1 MNPAKLFR
9 RELNT
14 ALIAF
19 ALAIF
24 AVEAGA
30 AAGRVEFAFG
40 GASIQGADG
49 RTRPAARG
57 GDLDTGD
64 VVRTTDGRV
73 QIRMSDG
80 SYISLQPNTEFG
92 IKNYRFEGKTDGTES
107 AIYSL
112 VKGALRTVTG
122 LVGRVNRSRYQIGTP
137 TATVGI
143 RGTGGLIQILPD
155 GATLVQGT
163 SGIWFLAN
171 AAGSI
176 DIPAGVSGLA
186 PADPKQP
193 PRETAAVPTA
203 GPTPPTALEKPQ
215 YVQGEQRTDTGEPVI
230 VPQTGQTMPPLPTG
244 AGYMGNMVYTWFGSS
259 EMTVAANATATFDS
273 TGRMTSI
280 SDPTGQVFNSDG
292 RSIVD
297 YGNDGIIAWGRWTG
311 NVTGLANIDGLLNVN
326 ENYSANQG
334 LHYVVGVP
342 TATMPMIGTATY
354 SLLGATQPTYV
365 DGSSAPGRLTG
376 GLTVDFGQLVVGVN
390 LNVAMPDGRGY
401 GVGGTGQIANNL
413 IYGYSG
419 GGLTTSGTGG
429 ACSSGCN
436 AVVSGFFAGTTAER
450 VGLGYNIS
458 DFGTVSKEVIG
469 AAAFKKQ

>member
-1 MNPAKLFR
+1 MNPAKTFR
-9 RELNT
+9 PDLSA

-19 ALAIF
+19 ALAAF
-24 AVEAGA
+24 AMEAGA

-40 GASIQGADG
+40 GASIVGADG

-57 GDLDTGD
+57 GELDTGD

-92 IKNYRFEGKTDGTES
+92 IKNYRFEGKTDGSES
-107 AIYSL
+107 AVYSL
-112 VKGALRTVTG
+112 LKGALRTVTG
-122 LVGRVNRSRYQIGTP
+122 LVGRVNRSKYQIGTP

-171 AAGSI
+171 PSGSI

-203 GPTPPTALEKPQ
+203 GPTPPTVQDKPQ
-215 YVQGEQRTDTGEPVI
+215 YVQGEQRTETGEPVI
-230 VPQTGQTMPPLPTG
+230 VTATVPMLPSGGGYTGSM
-244 AGYMGNMVYTWFGSS
+244 AYTWSGGPQIAFTAG
-259 EMTVAANATATFDS
+259 ATATFD
-273 TGRMTSI
+273 TAGRLTSI
-280 SDPTGQVFNSDG
+280 SDPAGQVFNSDG

-297 YGNDGIIAWGRWTG
+297 FGNDGIIAWGRWTG
-311 NVTGLANIDGLLNVN
+311 NVTGLADIDGLLTVN

-342 TATMPMIGTATY
+342 TATMPMVGTATY

-401 GVGGTGQIANNL
+401 GVGGTGQITGNL
-413 IYGYSG
+413 IFGNSG
-419 GGLTTSGTGG
+419 SGLTTSGTGG
-429 ACSSGCN
+429 ACSSGCA
-436 AVVSGFFAGTTAER
+436 AVVSGFFAGTSAER

-458 DFGTVSKEVIG
+458 DSGTVSKEVIG

>member
-1 MNPAKLFR
+1 MKAAKPFR
-9 RELNT
+9 PDLSA
-14 ALIAF
+14 ALIAL
-19 ALAIF
+19 ALAAY

-30 AAGRVEFAFG
+30 AAGFVEFAFG
-40 GASIQGADG
+40 GASIVGADG

-57 GDLDTGD
+57 GEVDTGD
-64 VVRTTDGRV
+64 LVRTTDGRV
-73 QIRMSDG
+73 QMRMSDG

-92 IKNYRFEGKTDGTES
+92 IKNYRFEGKTDGSES
-107 AIYSL
+107 AVYSL
-112 VKGALRTVTG
+112 LKGALRTVTG

-163 SGIWFLAN
+163 SGIWFLSN
-171 AAGSI
+171 PSGSI

-203 GPTPPTALEKPQ
+203 GPTPPTTLQDKPQ

-230 VPQTGQTMPPLPTG
+230 VPQTVPMLPSA
-244 AGYMGNMVYTWFGSS
+244 AGYMGTMVYTWFGGSQ
-259 EMTVAANATATFDS
+259 MAITAGATATFDAA
-273 TGRMTSI
+273 GRLTSI
-280 SDPTGQVFNSDG
+280 SDPIGQVFNSDG

-297 YGNDGIIAWGRWTG
+297 FGNDGIIAWGRWTG
-311 NVTGLANIDGLLNVN
+311 NVTGLADIDGLLAID
-326 ENYSANQG
+326 ENYSPNQG

-342 TATMPMIGTATY
+342 TATMPMVGTATY

-401 GVGGTGQIANNL
+401 GVGGTGQIAGNI
-413 IYGYSG
+413 IYTS

-429 ACSSGCN
+429 ACSSGCS
-436 AVVSGFFAGTTAER
+436 AVVSGFFAGTSAER
-450 VGLGYNIS
+450 IGLGYNIS
-458 DFGTVSKEVIG
+458 DLGTVSKEVIG